1 MVCYNGRSAIFY
13 QRNIMRTLKS
23 ASLFLI
29 LATVSAA
36 PFLASAQQAQAPSQR
51 QDAPPP
57 PKLEKLEEGEA
68 PSVTIREKKG
78 QQTITETRTPNGQ
91 GKEAKVTKGKN
102 TYYVKPAVRAGS
114 AMPGDAQSPQS
125 RPAQWEVYEFKNHK
139 KQKEADVEPAPAP
152 PAIAPAP
159 PEKK

>member
-1 MVCYNGRSAIFY
+1 MWFVTMGTRLFFY
-13 QRNIMRTLKS
+13 QRNIMRTLTS
-23 ASLFLI
+23 ASLFFAIATI
-29 LATVSAA
+29 LAT
-36 PFLASAQQAQAPSQR
+36 PLLASAQQAPSER

-57 PKLEKLEEGEA
+57 PKLEKLEEGET
-68 PSVTIREKKG
+68 PSVTIHEKKR

-102 TYYVKPAVRAGS
+102 TYYVKPVVRPGS

-139 KQKEADVEPAPAP
+139 KQKESEVEPPPAP
-152 PAIAPAP
+152 PAVAP
-159 PEKK
+159 PATEKK